1 MARAAPDGGDGVICP
16 ACGASVVLLIQGF
29 DEGEACAACVT
40 EAEYERY
47 RRSAERQWWRER
59 EDRDG

>member
-1 MARAAPDGGDGVICP
+1 MICP